1 MSRRPEPTGR
11 LELRGHVVAEPG
23 LSALG
28 VPSGAGPRPLPAQ
41 GQPGAGTAR
50 GSPFLNH
57 VSEGFLSRKLFEEL
71 DHSAAVFFFKRMWW
85 SGSRCRRGRKRARHR
100 SRGAGL
106 SCTCRSAV
114 LPWNFLFFFFNF
126 RFFFFFTLLCV
137 QSEWPN
143 IESHSDR

>member
-23 LSALG
+23 SSALG

-71 DHSAAVFFFKRMWW
+71 DHSAAVFFLNACGGPVAGAGEA
-85 SGSRCRRGRKRARHR
+85 GSEPGTGLGVPASRAR
-100 SRGAGL
+100 
-106 SCTCRSAV
+106 AV
-114 LPWNFLFFFFNF
+114 PPCCPGIS
-126 RFFFFFTLLCV
+126 FFFFFLILGCFFFLPCCV
-137 QSEWPN
+137 YRANGP
-143 IESHSDR
+143 I